1 MSGNDIID
9 GSNRKI
15 NILFIIDEIPG
26 AYGGTE
32 GQLFMLVKNLDRSRF
47 NPHFATLADTPW
59 IHEGHLEAPVAVFP
73 VKRLLS
79 PGTLRQMLRF
89 RKYCRQNEIEI
100 IQTYFNDA
108 YIFAALAGRLAGIK
122 NIVAGRR
129 NLGPGFW
136 NKKNL
141 LRVFRLL
148 RHITRLYIANSEATK
163 DSIVNYEQIEP
174 DKVEVIYNGLD
185 LSRFPPVTDFSRK
198 AARKLLKVGDSD
210 LLVGMVAHL
219 RPEKNIEFFIDAAAV
234 IAAKYPAARF
244 VVIGEGPLEDSLRER
259 IRVKNISE
267 VFRLTG
273 SVPDIAPYLP
283 AFDIACLTSGGES
296 FSNAIIEYQAL
307 GLPVI
312 ATAVGGNIE
321 AVGDS
326 GKLFPAGDIKAFVKS
341 LAELLESEPLRKE
354 LGNKGRA
361 LATERYGVE
370 KMVRQHEE
378 LYSRIINS

>member
-1 MSGNDIID
+1 MSGNDVID

-47 NPHFATLADTPW
+47 NPHFAALADTPW
-59 IHEGHLEAPVAVFP
+59 LHEGHLEAPVAVFP
-73 VKRLLS
+73 AKRLLG

-136 NKKNL
+136 NKNNL

-148 RHITRLYIANSEATK
+148 RYITKLYIANSEATK
-163 DSIVNYEQIEP
+163 DSIVKYEKIEP
-174 DKVEVIYNGLD
+174 EKVQVIYNGLD
-185 LSRFPPVTDFSRK
+185 LSRFPPVTAFSRK
-198 AARKLLKVGDSD
+198 AARNLLKIGESD

-219 RPEKNIEFFIDAAAV
+219 RPEKNIEFFIEAAAV
-234 IAAKYPAARF
+234 IAAQYPVARF
-244 VVIGEGPLEDSLRER
+244 VVIGEGPLEGSLKER
-259 IRVKNISE
+259 IREKNLSE

-326 GKLFPAGDIKAFVKS
+326 GRLFPAGDIKAFVQS
-341 LAELLESEPLRKE
+341 LAELLESETLRKD

-361 LATERYGVE
+361 LATERYSVE

>member
-1 MSGNDIID
+1 MSGSEAIN
-9 GSNRKI
+9 GSIRKI

-32 GQLFMLVKNLDRSRF
+32 GQLFLLVKNLDRSRF
-47 NPHFATLADTPW
+47 CPQFATLADTPW
-59 IHEGHLEAPVAVFP
+59 LHEGHLNAPVVVFMTE
-73 VKRLLS
+73 RLLS
-79 PGTLRQMLRF
+79 LGTVRQMFRF
-89 RKYCRQNEIEI
+89 RRYCRVNKIDI

-108 YIFAALAGRLAGIK
+108 YIFAALAGRMAGIK

-136 NKKNL
+136 NKKFL
-141 LRVFRLL
+141 LRVFRFL
-148 RHITRLYIANSEATK
+148 RHITRLYIANSEATRA
-163 DSIVNYEQIEP
+163 SIVQYEKIDPERV
-174 DKVEVIYNGLD
+174 KVIYNGLD
-185 LSRFPPVTDFSRK
+185 LSRFPPITESSRK
-198 AARKLLKVGDSD
+198 AARNLLQFVDSN
-210 LLVGMVAHL
+210 LVIGMVAHL

-234 IAAKYPAARF
+234 VAAKYPAARF
-244 VVIGEGPLEDSLRER
+244 VVIGEGPLEENLRKRIRER
-259 IRVKNISE
+259 NIDT
-267 VFRLTG
+267 VFQLTG
-273 SVPDIAPYLP
+273 SVPDVAPYLP

-326 GKLFPAGDIKAFVKS
+326 GRLFPAGDMETFLKT
-341 LAELLESEPLRKE
+341 LCELLETESLRKM
-354 LGNKGRA
+354 LGSKGRA
-361 LATERYGVE
+361 LVAERYSVE

-378 LYSRIINS
+378 IYSRILNS

>member
-1 MSGNDIID
+1 
-9 GSNRKI
+9 
-15 NILFIIDEIPG
+15 
-26 AYGGTE
+26 
-32 GQLFMLVKNLDRSRF
+32 
-47 NPHFATLADTPW
+47 
-59 IHEGHLEAPVAVFP
+59 
-73 VKRLLS
+73 
-79 PGTLRQMLRF
+79 
-89 RKYCRQNEIEI
+89 
-100 IQTYFNDA
+100 
-108 YIFAALAGRLAGIK
+108 
-122 NIVAGRR
+122 
-129 NLGPGFW
+129 
-136 NKKNL
+136 
-141 LRVFRLL
+141 
-148 RHITRLYIANSEATK
+148 
-163 DSIVNYEQIEP
+163 
-174 DKVEVIYNGLD
+174 
-185 LSRFPPVTDFSRK
+185 
-198 AARKLLKVGDSD
+198 LKVGDSD

-378 LYSRIINS
+378 LYSRIKNG